1 MEKIINKDEMII
13 KKSEFEALNKKIAEL
28 SEKDKFNESLRN
40 RQREEC
46 ETMKRE
52 LAIALNENK
61 QLKFGTINFIKILG
75 GLNG

>member
-1 MEKIINKDEMII
+1 MEKVINKDEMII

-40 RQREEC
+40 KQREEC

-61 QLKFGTINFIKILG
+61 QLKFGTINLIKILG